1 MLIMKNVCKTY
12 NGGKDYALYNVNLHI
27 EPQEFVFLVG
37 PSGAGKSTF
46 IKLLFKE
53 INPESGTI
61 CVNGVNINELRHE
74 EIPGLRRLLGIVF
87 QDYRLL
93 ADRTVYEN
101 IAFALRAIEAP
112 PSLIRHRVMHVL
124 DLVGLRDKAHSKTTE
139 LSGGEQQRVAIAR
152 AVVNGP
158 KLMIADE
165 PTGNLDPETKWE
177 IMKIF
182 QQINNTGT
190 TIIMATHDE
199 DIVNNLS
206 KRVIAIENGR
216 IVRDQK
222 RGSYEYQ
229 Y

>member
-74 EIPGLRRLLGIVF
+74 EIPRLRRLLGIVF

-112 PSLIRHRVMHVL
+112 PSFIRHRVMHVL